1 LQLDLDKEESE
12 QGLTVQ
18 EQKQVSG
25 DMGDTSEAEEDDSF
39 FSGDDMEPSDD
50 EKVMHVGSV

>member
-1 LQLDLDKEESE
+1 MQLDLDKEESE

-50 EKVMHVGSV
+50 EKLMLVGSV